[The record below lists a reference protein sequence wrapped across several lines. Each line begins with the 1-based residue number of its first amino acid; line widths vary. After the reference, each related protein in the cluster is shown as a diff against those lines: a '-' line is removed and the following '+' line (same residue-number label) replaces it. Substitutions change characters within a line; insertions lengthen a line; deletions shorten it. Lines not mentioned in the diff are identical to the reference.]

1 MFKIGD
7 KVEVHTKFHG
17 WQTGTI
23 VRKADF
29 HDGVWLIEIPDHWCK
44 GTWGH
49 EQDLKTKE
57 KNGS

>member
-49 EQDLKTKE
+49 EQDLKR
-57 KNGS
+57 SA